1 VTDPDETLSAIDA
14 AIEGWNGYDGTV
26 SPDAMRWAPEAPE
39 PEWRGAEPSITIID
53 EVHHLDTTGNLFAA
67 ASGSV
72 FMGAPDGSWTNIGY
86 MTDGG
91 PELGD
96 LEGGE
101 DSSRMWLRRTVPQ
114 TVTLTAAPDTS
125 GFVDHV
131 RRQGEVLMRAF
142 GAFAAEFAKSIRRS
156 HAKLAPLTYGEDYRR
171 HRRNC
176 RDCNPAGN
184 PKPLKVDGREY
195 ARRRK
200 NRRRRGR

>member
-1 VTDPDETLSAIDA
+1 MNDPDETLSAIDA

-39 PEWRGAEPSITIID
+39 PEWRGTEPSITIID
-53 EVHHLDTTGNLFAA
+53 EVHHWDTTRDLFAA

-72 FMGAPDGSWTNIGY
+72 FVGAPDGSWTNIGY
-86 MTDGG
+86 MTDGDLD
-91 PELGD
+91 LGD

-101 DSSRMWLRRTVPQ
+101 ASSRVWLRRTVPQ
-114 TVTLTAAPDTS
+114 TVTLTVAPDTS
-125 GFVDHV
+125 GFVEAL
-131 RRQGEVLMRAF
+131 RLAF
-142 GAFAAEFAKSIRRS
+142 GAVATELAKSIRRS

-171 HRRNC
+171 HRRTC
-176 RDCNPAGN
+176 RDCNPEGN